1 MIPVNHQFRMFSFRF
16 FVKSLKN
23 EINTIRFL
31 NVLIFKTNFSFANVL
46 IFRILLGGQWRT
58 NFRFVT

>member
-1 MIPVNHQFRMFSFRF
+1 MIPVNHQFRMFRFKF
-16 FVKSLKN
+16 FVKNLKK

-31 NVLIFKTNFSFANVL
+31 NVLIFKTNFLFANVL
-46 IFRILLGGQWRT
+46 VFRILLGGQWQT